1 MASRPKPLT
10 LLSDMQIVY
19 DPAVTIHDAP
29 SSRLKSTVRE
39 SVYMVSSMM
48 ADTMSPSALFSAL
61 TAFLRTEPSAMR
73 KSKPLPNVKI
83 DQGVRDLTNAMAP
96 WNIDGNAENRE
107 HNLRDVLQLASD
119 AALLIFA
126 QPSTFMFDWSAKPGT
141 VTISPSLVKRL
152 DASGNPLPSPLVLVR
167 ARTL

>member
-1 MASRPKPLT
+1 MEMCT
-10 LLSDMQIVY
+10 Q
-19 DPAVTIHDAP
+19 
-29 SSRLKSTVRE
+29 LKSRK
-39 SVYMVSSMM
+39 VSDNLPTYIRSHVLLTR
-48 ADTMSPSALFSAL
+48 AGFPQAFSQWRVL
-61 TAFLRTEPSAMR
+61 TAFLRIETSAMR
-73 KSKPLPNVKI
+73 KSKPLPNIMIV
-83 DQGVRDLTNAMAP
+83 QGVRDLTNAMAP

-126 QPSTFMFDWSAKPGT
+126 QPSTFMFDWSTKPGS

-152 DASGNPLPSPLVLVR
+152 DASGNPLPSPPVLVR